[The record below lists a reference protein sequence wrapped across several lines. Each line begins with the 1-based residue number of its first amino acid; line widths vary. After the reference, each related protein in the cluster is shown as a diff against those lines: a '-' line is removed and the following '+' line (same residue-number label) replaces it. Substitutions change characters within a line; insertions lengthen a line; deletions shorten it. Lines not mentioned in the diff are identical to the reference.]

1 MWPFSKRKVQHP
13 SSSAPEPDRM
23 TEVRANPLSPD
34 LALYFAAVGSGDY
47 SELWDVE
54 VNLFDLEQS
63 EKWTQDFSF
72 HPIIQAFDGRVLDD
86 PNTSNHHIYL
96 NHAVLMGCVLFLSHD
111 GDTRIVYST
120 LVDFL
125 GAADAAKQEK
135 HILSEIHPSCSPI
148 LKDQVALSGLILDFF
163 ENGDAGNEAAVLA
176 LIPSMDLRDE
186 VLLTRLVLDSNFFFG
201 EAVAIEIEKRPTNHL
216 LQIAELCFGHEH
228 IQVRNAGHKA
238 LAAIGQLNAKT

>member
-1 MWPFSKRKVQHP
+1 MWPFSKHKVRH
-13 SSSAPEPDRM
+13 SLSSAPEPEPLTDV
-23 TEVRANPLSPD
+23 TTNLLSPD
-34 LALYFAAVGSGDY
+34 LALYFAAVGRGDY
-47 SELWDVE
+47 SEHWDVE
-54 VNLFDLEQS
+54 VNLFNFAQS
-63 EKWTQDFSF
+63 ERWTDDFFF

-96 NHAVLMGCVLFLSHD
+96 NRAVLTGCILFLSHD

-135 HILSEIHPSCSPI
+135 HVLSEIHPSSSPI
-148 LKDQVALSGLILDFF
+148 LQDQVGLSRLILDLYP
-163 ENGDAGNEAAVLA
+163 NGDAGNEAAVLA

-186 VLLTRLVLDSNFFFG
+186 VLLNRLVLDADFFLG

-216 LQIAELCFGHEH
+216 VQIAELCAGHEH
-228 IQVRNAGHKA
+228 MQVRNAGHKA
-238 LAAIGQLNAKT
+238 LVAIRQLNAKI